1 PLHHHHHAPHHHASI
16 AHHHHHHH
24 HHSGHHAP
32 HHHHASIAHHHASIT
47 HHSSHHHHGSNSYVV
62 PNSARPGYSA
72 ILRHPEFPSGKV
84 PDDYPMVT
92 TLYDLFQR
100 ALIVFPTAPFLGA
113 RQYSTLRHELGEY
126 RWRTTREIA
135 ELIDWFGS
143 GLDQL
148 YDKHVGRAPGF
159 SPLHQTPLGIYSK
172 NRIEWVVAEFAGFRA
187 RRFSV
192 ALYDTLSS
200 DCVEHI
206 VNHAQ
211 IPVVVCSVDKVA
223 TLLALKCTMPS
234 LRVIISM
241 DSLQGKARGSV
252 HSTMSSTAIRAL
264 YKHAEGLGVV
274 LLDMAAVVEMG
285 RANISVPKPPNASDI
300 CTICYTSGTTGPQK
314 GVVSTHGNYVS
325 AAKSLYHSMPL
336 YHSTYLS
343 FFTLASCF
351 ERSILYTGMLGGMR
365 VGFFSGDVTQVA
377 EDAQALKPTVMAG
390 VPHLF
395 NFIYHRITAATIYA
409 PGLSGAMARTAIKQK
424 LQKLESGK
432 GGVKHNFW
440 DKLVCN
446 KIAQYFGGRLKLLIS
461 GGDPIDARVLGFLRV
476 AVSCPVLESYG
487 LGECCSAATACLLS
501 DKTSGHVG
509 VPLPGVDICL
519 RDIPEMDYITTT
531 GLHPRG
537 ELLVRGPSVF
547 LGYYRDEAKT
557 HVALDGDW
565 LATGDIATIN
575 DDGNIEIID
584 RKENVVRIR
593 EPFDQSV
600 ALEYLETVYSRH
612 PLVHDIF
619 IYSDPDHADLVAVVV
634 PDPEAFLPL
643 ARKITDLKSA
653 TIEELVNNA
662 QVINAMLVVLF
673 QHGKKARLRTCE
685 MIADIYCDPVPF
697 DIEGNGLLTPTYK
710 LKRRVAIQHYRSQID
725 HMYVSIKAK
734 AQ

>member
-1 PLHHHHHAPHHHASI
+1 MHQPLHHHHHAPHHHTSI
-16 AHHHHHHH
+16 AHHHHH

-47 HHSSHHHHGSNSYVV
+47 HHHSSHHHHGSNSYVV
-62 PNSARPGYSA
+62 PNSSRPGYSS

-84 PDDYPMVT
+84 PDDYPMVI

-113 RQYSTLRHELGEY
+113 RQYSALRRELGEY

-148 YDKHVGRAPGF
+148 YDKYVGRAPGF

-241 DSLQGKARGSV
+241 DPLHNKAKGSINT
-252 HSTMSSTAIRAL
+252 TMSSTAIRAL
-264 YKHAEGLGVV
+264 HKHAEGLGVV
-274 LLDMAAVVEMG
+274 LLDMATVVEMG
-285 RANISVPKPPNASDI
+285 RANVTAPKPPSASDI

-365 VGFFSGDVTQVA
+365 VGFFSGDVTHVA

-390 VPHLF
+390 
-395 NFIYHRITAATIYA
+395 
-409 PGLSGAMARTAIKQK
+409 
-424 LQKLESGK
+424 
-432 GGVKHNFW
+432 
-440 DKLVCN
+440 
-446 KIAQYFGGRLKLLIS
+446 
-461 GGDPIDARVLGFLRV
+461 
-476 AVSCPVLESYG
+476 
-487 LGECCSAATACLLS
+487 
-501 DKTSGHVG
+501 
-509 VPLPGVDICL
+509 
-519 RDIPEMDYITTT
+519 
-531 GLHPRG
+531 
-537 ELLVRGPSVF
+537 
-547 LGYYRDEAKT
+547 
-557 HVALDGDW
+557 
-565 LATGDIATIN
+565 
-575 DDGNIEIID
+575 
-584 RKENVVRIR
+584 
-593 EPFDQSV
+593 
-600 ALEYLETVYSRH
+600 
-612 PLVHDIF
+612 
-619 IYSDPDHADLVAVVV
+619 
-634 PDPEAFLPL
+634 
-643 ARKITDLKSA
+643 
-653 TIEELVNNA
+653 
-662 QVINAMLVVLF
+662 
-673 QHGKKARLRTCE
+673 
-685 MIADIYCDPVPF
+685 
-697 DIEGNGLLTPTYK
+697 
-710 LKRRVAIQHYRSQID
+710 
-725 HMYVSIKAK
+725 
-734 AQ
+734 